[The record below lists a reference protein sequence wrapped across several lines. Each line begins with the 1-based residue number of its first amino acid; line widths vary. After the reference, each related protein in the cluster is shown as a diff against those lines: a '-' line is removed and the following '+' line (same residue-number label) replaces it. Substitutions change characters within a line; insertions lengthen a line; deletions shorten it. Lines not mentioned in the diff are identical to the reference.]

1 MLKKHAVRFI
11 HNGKSRTYIVMD
23 VGTVAAIC
31 TALDLLEI
39 DVPEI
44 ESCIGLAVISK
55 TWPEGAHLACE
66 GEGPVIDTTRPV
78 LVPVFVAAEERVAA

>member
-44 ESCIGLAVISK
+44 ESAIGLAVISK
-55 TWPEGAHLACE
+55 AWPEGAHLACE

-78 LVPVFVAAEERVAA
+78 LVPVFVAADDWVAA